1 MVKKWSSFDWL
12 IDFWFKLHL
21 TFVIDIDWI
30 MQRMSIFTTEKSD
43 GGMKLITNLYSV
55 LVNFSWFLPHCLLLI
70 SFIILCLIFI
80 TLTWN
85 RLRIFNFFLPSF
97 FFTYPDFFKN
107 RKQHLPSIITMSY
120 LLLNCLQYVVCA
132 FLPSSHS
139 ADLRFSGISAW
150 PVPGHVFSPSGS
162 TLLALLI
169 PQTIP
174 AWVWASLLPRALI
187 HGKPQRAGEFW
198 PFLSGFIF

>member
-1 MVKKWSSFDWL
+1 MRARETKLAAPRHASSWSLFRGQEMVKKWSSFDWL

-43 GGMKLITNLYSV
+43 GGMKLITNLYSF

-107 RKQHLPSIITMSY
+107 RKQHLPFYPSLNIQFIGINYIHYVMQTFPLSISKAFS
-120 LLLNCLQYVVCA
+120 LPQQKLCA
-132 FLPSSHS
+132 C
-139 ADLRFSGISAW
+139 
-150 PVPGHVFSPSGS
+150 
-162 TLLALLI
+162 
-169 PQTIP
+169 
-174 AWVWASLLPRALI
+174 
-187 HGKPQRAGEFW
+187 
-198 PFLSGFIF
+198 